1 MKSLTTSITTLAIFS
16 IAFFG
21 CKKEQIEIPVLP
33 EVIVAETSA
42 VYTLRFEGNWNLANQ
57 PQEYP
62 VNAHFSPL
70 IGLVHNSR
78 TEVIR
83 LDRIASP
90 GIKNMAQSG
99 ITSPLSIEL
108 GNVISNGDGATL
120 IVADNGLATGIES

>member
-1 MKSLTTSITTLAIFS
+1 MKSLTTSITTLTIFS

-21 CKKEQIEIPVLP
+21 CKKEQIEIPALP

-70 IGLVHNSR
+70 IGWC
-78 TEVIR
+78 T
-83 LDRIASP
+83 IAELKSF
-90 GIKNMAQSG
+90 GW
-99 ITSPLSIEL
+99 IEL
-108 GNVISNGDGATL
+108 LHQELKTWHNL
-120 IVADNGLATGIES
+120 E